1 MYRTGFYNEGFA
13 VLDEGVVLNEEGI
26 VSVGGCVVLNE
37 EGTVSVGG
45 DEQRDEYKEHVMKD
59 RHQTRAISSVN
70 QITFYHDESINQTN
84 ATQFASIHF
93 HRTISRFTSN

>member
-1 MYRTGFYNEGFA
+1 MYGSRFYNEGFA

-59 RHQTRAISSVN
+59 RHKHV
-70 QITFYHDESINQTN
+70 
-84 ATQFASIHF
+84 QFRVSTKYKYF
-93 HRTISRFTSN
+93 

>member
-1 MYRTGFYNEGFA
+1 MDTSRFYNEGFA
-13 VLDEGVVLNEEGI
+13 VVDEGVVLNEEGI

-59 RHQTRAISSVN
+59 RHYQKHVQFRV
-70 QITFYHDESINQTN
+70 SIK
-84 ATQFASIHF
+84 
-93 HRTISRFTSN
+93 